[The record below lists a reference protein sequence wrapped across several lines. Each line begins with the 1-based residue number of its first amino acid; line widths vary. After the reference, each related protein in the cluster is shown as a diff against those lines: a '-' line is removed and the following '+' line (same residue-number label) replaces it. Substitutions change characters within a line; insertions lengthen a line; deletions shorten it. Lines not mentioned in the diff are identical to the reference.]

1 MVLKNELLTLMLHKF
16 LYIYRTHTATFHR
29 KFFRTYHTLL
39 LCILDSV
46 FKEIINIIEI
56 SKEFVRI
63 ILPKYYTF
71 INDTSFECIYTH
83 SLL

>member
-1 MVLKNELLTLMLHKF
+1 MLINKIVALKTKAM
-16 LYIYRTHTATFHR
+16 I
-29 KFFRTYHTLL
+29 
-39 LCILDSV
+39 V
-46 FKEIINIIEI
+46 IEK

-71 INDTSFECIYTH
+71 INDTSFGCIYTR